1 MRARLGGMQRSADVL
16 VPPAGEAG
24 RARDELRALRAG
36 PCFLLVAAP
45 FEAVARGLGL
55 LEPGGL
61 ELLLAEASGPRGRAR
76 TAVIP
81 LEGRSERLHLRPV
94 RHGGALAGLWGDRL
108 LGLGRPSAEL
118 RTNARLRARG
128 APVPRPVLVAG
139 QRRSGPF
146 WHAAVATLHE
156 ENAVDGVAFLASA
169 PQPERLLRACAAVG
183 SAVRVFHDAGGRH
196 RDLHVKNVLVREAG
210 SETQALLIDLDRARL
225 VPELDTRARMA
236 EIMRLYRSLVK
247 RGLVAAVGREGCQS
261 FLSAYTAGE
270 QSLGSALLAHLPRER
285 RRLAMHRLGHRLS
298 GAAQRR

>member
-1 MRARLGGMQRSADVL
+1 MQRSADVL

-24 RARDELRALRAG
+24 PAPEEFRALRAG

-55 LEPGGL
+55 LEPGSL
-61 ELLLAEASGPRGRAR
+61 ELLLAEASGPQGRAR

-81 LEGRSERLHLRPV
+81 LEGRCERLHLRPV

-108 LGLGRPSAEL
+108 LGLRRPSAEL

-146 WHAAVATLHE
+146 WRAAVATLHE
-156 ENAVDGVAFLASA
+156 ENAVDGVVFLAGA
-169 PQPERLLRACAAVG
+169 PRPERLLRACSAVG
-183 SAVRVFHDAGGRH
+183 SAVRALHDTGGRH

-225 VPELDTRARMA
+225 VPELNARARMA

-247 RGLVAAVGREGCQS
+247 RGLVDVVGREGCQA
-261 FLSAYTAGE
+261 FLSSYTEGD